1 MWAFTSIDIEKL
13 HINQIHK
20 IGIVVIG
27 RNEGTRLKS
36 SLRSCLN
43 ASQDLVYVDSAST
56 DDSLEIATELEIKIV
71 NLDPEKPLT
80 AARAR
85 NAGFEQ
91 LVKNNPDIEY
101 VQFVDGDCELI
112 EGWISGAVQ
121 FLDVNSGVALACGH
135 LHERHPESSV
145 FNLLADIEWST
156 SCGKICSSG
165 GIFLVRVQAFLSVDG
180 FRVDLIAGEE
190 PEFCIRLRSN
200 HWDLY
205 KLDLDMATHDAD
217 MHHFYQWWKRSV
229 RDGYAFAEGSRLHG
243 RTKYKHKV
251 KEKRSAILWGAILPV
266 TILLLG
272 ISQGWLFLAVSIVY
286 PLQVI
291 RISFKGQRDKRTN
304 IVWAFFIVLR
314 KTPEFLG
321 IATYNWLR
329 FLGRNS
335 AIIEH
340 K

>member
-1 MWAFTSIDIEKL
+1 MGATK
-13 HINQIHK
+13 N
-20 IGIVVIG
+20 
-27 RNEGTRLKS
+27 
-36 SLRSCLN
+36 
-43 ASQDLVYVDSAST
+43 LVYVDSAST
-56 DDSLEIATELEIKIV
+56 DDSLEIAAALEVKIV
-71 NLDPEKPLT
+71 NLDPEQALS

-112 EGWISGAVQ
+112 EGWIGGAVQ
-121 FLDVNSGVALACGH
+121 FLEANAGVALACGH
-135 LHERHPESSV
+135 LYERHPESSV

-156 SCGKICSSG
+156 PCGKICYSG
-165 GIFLVRVQAFLSVDG
+165 GIFLVRVDAFLAVDG

-190 PEFCIRLRSN
+190 PEFCVRLRSN
-200 HWDLY
+200 DWDLY

-217 MHHFYQWWKRSV
+217 MQHFYQWWKRSI

-243 RTKYKHKV
+243 HTKHKHKV
-251 KEKRSAILWGAILPV
+251 KEKRSAIFWGAILPV

-272 ISQGWLFLAVSIVY
+272 IFQGWLFLAVSIIY

-314 KTPEFLG
+314 KIPEFLG

-335 AIIEH
+335 AIIEY